1 MSTAHPT
8 RRRIRKKS
16 YRVLIAGCGDVG
28 GALGRELA
36 ADGHQVFGLR
46 RRVAALPE
54 EITPY
59 EADLGRPETLRDLP
73 PALDYVVYAAAAD
86 ETSEPAYRRAYV
98 EGVDHLLAA
107 LDQQHQA
114 PRRLLFT
121 SSTGVYGQSDGS
133 WVDEDSPTEP
143 TRFTGELVLAGER
156 RIAAGP
162 WPATAVRFGG
172 IYGPGRTRLI
182 RRVQAGGLEVDRS
195 RPLYTNRIHRDDC
208 AGVLAHL
215 LERDL
220 AGEPVPAVV
229 LGVDNEPAP
238 RHEVYDWLADRL
250 GVPRPAEAGAAPST
264 TPGRLHGGSKRCS
277 NLGLRSLGYTF
288 RFPTFREGYE
298 ALLSGSDHDS

>member
-16 YRVLIAGCGDVG
+16 YRALIAGCGDVG

-107 LDQQHQA
+107 LGQQHQA

-208 AGVLAHL
+208 AGSWPISWSGTW
-215 LERDL
+215 R
-220 AGEPVPAVV
+220 
-229 LGVDNEPAP
+229 
-238 RHEVYDWLADRL
+238 
-250 GVPRPAEAGAAPST
+250 
-264 TPGRLHGGSKRCS
+264 GS
-277 NLGLRSLGYTF
+277 
-288 RFPTFREGYE
+288 RFPRWS
-298 ALLSGSDHDS
+298 SGWTTSPPLATRSTIGWPTAWGCPGPPKRARPRRRPRGASTVAASDAAISGCVRSATRFAFPPFAKAMKPS